1 MSAIP
6 SAPPPS
12 YDATTKENTQGGT
25 DNTTNN
31 ARYAAGGYGTPPAPG
46 FAYNQ
51 QPAGYG
57 QPQYGQPQYNQ
68 PQYQGKPAI
77 CD

>member
-12 YDATTKENTQGGT
+12 YDNTTRDNPQGGAENTT
-25 DNTTNN
+25 SN
-31 ARYAAGGYGTPPAPG
+31 AGYAAGGYGAPPPQG

-51 QPAGYG
+51 PAGGYG
-57 QPQYGQPQYNQ
+57 QPQYGQPPYNNQ
-68 PQYQGKPAI
+68 PIYQGR
-77 CD
+77 